1 MVPYLTEECRFA
13 VVVVVAAAAAAAA
26 VAVVTGASV
35 WEDSNHLQNRS
46 KSQHPPRKQPLKR
59 RWQRPFLPCS
69 AQERTMKEKRMEEQ
83 EEQNVVVVAAVLAVP
98 SLAPAPPLS
107 FPLHRPMCQKTPHRR
122 RFRRI
127 IHQSLR
133 CVEVPLVTMSV
144 AIDLRN
150 YDVVVL
156 AVLVH
161 LVLVLVLDYKKRAVP
176 SAVSLRHSTN
186 RRPYHPTV

>member
-1 MVPYLTEECRFA
+1 MVQYLTEECRFA
-13 VVVVVAAAAAAAA
+13 FVVAAAAAS

-83 EEQNVVVVAAVLAVP
+83 EEQNVVVVVVALVAMP
-98 SLAPAPPLS
+98 SLAMAPPLS
-107 FPLHRPMCQKTPHRR
+107 FPLHRPMCQKTPRRR

-150 YDVVVL
+150 DDVVVP

-161 LVLVLVLDYKKRAVP
+161 LVLVLVLD
-176 SAVSLRHSTN
+176 
-186 RRPYHPTV
+186 

>member
-1 MVPYLTEECRFA
+1 MGGFKPSAKSFKKSTSTAE
-13 VVVVVAAAAAAAA
+13 AA
-26 VAVVTGASV
+26 VEATLATPFSSMFCTGTDDEGEENGGARGAKCGGGGGGGGGAISCA
-35 WEDSNHLQNRS
+35 
-46 KSQHPPRKQPLKR
+46 
-59 RWQRPFLPCS
+59 QRH
-69 AQERTMKEKRMEEQ
+69 R
-83 EEQNVVVVAAVLAVP
+83 
-98 SLAPAPPLS
+98 LS
-107 FPLHRPMCQKTPHRR
+107 FSQSLHRPMCQKTPHRR

-161 LVLVLVLDYKKRAVP
+161 LVLVHVLDYKKSAVP